1 MRIPNSLCC
10 ELGSFPLS
18 EPFLKRGNGIGHL
31 LIPAASVVPASSHE
45 QFIISGDDL
54 FVETSQV
61 LALQI
66 KPFCVTQ
73 GTAAIFQP

>member
-31 LIPAASVVPASSHE
+31 LIPAASAVPASSHE

-54 FVETSQV
+54 C
-61 LALQI
+61 L
-66 KPFCVTQ
+66 
-73 GTAAIFQP
+73 